1 MECDRAA
8 VRGGGRP
15 VRPRLSRRHSA
26 CGLLWALAGL
36 MVARPRDIARRHV
49 EIGAAC
55 ADTTR

>member
-8 VRGGGRP
+8 ARGGGRP
-15 VRPRLSRRHSA
+15 VRTRVSRRHSA

-36 MVARPRDIARRHV
+36 MVARSRDIARRHV